1 MPVTTVITHL
11 SNDYGWVPPIPP
23 TPPVEDTIFFEN
35 GVFNSNLIA
44 DGFDFNNNF
53 EVFTD
58 QEEIQSLLS
67 EGTYKQYA
75 DNGTI
80 AKIKFYDSSSSDD
93 CNLSN
98 NKIRY
103 QHFYDEE
110 TPRYVGESILIPIK
124 NWIVPSSSYYSFL
137 NFEININC
145 DSEGISGNDIAL
157 YYGGY
162 NESTHS
168 YNIGRDSGYISSC
181 SVDSI
186 IMSLVIPPSNQP
198 YTIDILLI
206 ENSLAASIERNYNFE
221 ISKIWITNNS
231 FPPQSFWIN
240 SPGVGPMQPIGG
252 NYPYL
257 VPDAENEH
265 LYNIVG
271 DFQGIAGSDNV
282 GIINTIKVEM
292 DRYYNY
298 YTTSS
303 GMGAIPFNDANE
315 QLAGGIQYGWSIHRD
330 WDSDQEIYI
339 YKIQGV
345 LYGSDSSLTV
355 SWDLT
360 QLEEEND
367 KVNIYIYGGAD
378 TFPLQNGTQTP
389 VVYFGMAYIDENN
402 IVHHKGG
409 AIDLDY
415 YEQPYEV
422 HLPAEWFTPAN

>member
-23 TPPVEDTIFFEN
+23 TPPAEDTIFFEN
-35 GVFNSNLIA
+35 GVFNSNLVA

-80 AKIKFYDSSSSDD
+80 AKIKYSDPSSSDD

-103 QHFYDEE
+103 QHFYDDEG

-124 NWIVPSSSYYSFL
+124 NWILPPSSYYSFL
-137 NFEININC
+137 NFEISINC

-157 YYGGY
+157 YYGRY

-168 YNIGRDSGYISSC
+168 YIFSREAGYVSPCPI
-181 SVDSI
+181 DSI
-186 IMSLVIPPSNQP
+186 IISLIIPPLNQP
-198 YTIDILLI
+198 YAIDILCI
-206 ENSLAASIERNYNFE
+206 ENARAASIERNYNFE
-221 ISKIWITNNS
+221 ISKIWVTNNS
-231 FPPQSFWIN
+231 LPPQSFWIN
-240 SPGVGPMQPIGG
+240 SPGASPIQLISG

-257 VPDAENEH
+257 VSDAENEH

-271 DFQGIAGSDNV
+271 DFQGVSGSDNV
-282 GIINTIKVEM
+282 GIINTIKIEM
-292 DRYYNY
+292 NRYTGY
-298 YTTSS
+298 YGSD
-303 GMGAIPFNDANE
+303 GMEMVPFNDANE

-339 YKIQGV
+339 YKIQGG
-345 LYGSDSSLTV
+345 LRADSSLIA

-360 QLEEEND
+360 PLGDEND
-367 KVNIYIYGGAD
+367 KINVYIYGGAD

-389 VVYFGMAYIDENN
+389 VLYFGMAYIDENN
-402 IVHHKGG
+402 IVHHKGA

-415 YEQPYEV
+415 YEQTYEV
-422 HLPAEWFTPAN
+422 HLPAEWLTPAN